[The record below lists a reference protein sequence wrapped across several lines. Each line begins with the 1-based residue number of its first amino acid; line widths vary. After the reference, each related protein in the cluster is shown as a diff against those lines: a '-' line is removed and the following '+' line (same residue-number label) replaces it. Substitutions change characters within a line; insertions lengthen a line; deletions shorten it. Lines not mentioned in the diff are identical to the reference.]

1 MMLYATTLLIEDFAV
16 PYQVYKE
23 GNRLFF
29 KPAVI
34 YKDLTTPIFWVTESG
49 GFWEP
54 MNIQDEH
61 FRNQIKDNIAE
72 HQNEVRGPN

>member
-1 MMLYATTLLIEDFAV
+1 MMLYATTLLIEDFPV

-34 YKDLTTPIFWVTESG
+34 VKDLHPPIFWVTESG

-54 MNIQDEH
+54 VNIQDEH
-61 FRNQIKDNIAE
+61 FKDQIKANIAQ
-72 HQNEVRGPN
+72 HQNEVQDMK